1 MISERVCWVIL
12 KKYVDPTNYYQ
23 SFYHKLFVQE
33 DLKQIDKKYTN
44 ECLHEHIRSNYH
56 SGWKGVQGN

>member
-1 MISERVCWVIL
+1 MIL

-33 DLKQIDKKYTN
+33 DLKQIDN

-56 SGWKGVQGN
+56 SGWKGVRGN

>member
-1 MISERVCWVIL
+1 MIL

-44 ECLHEHIRSNYH
+44 ECLHEHIHSNYH
-56 SGWKGVQGN
+56 SGWKGVRGN